1 VLFELLGGKA
11 PYTGSTPDELLEK
24 HLKASVP
31 SALTVNPDLTQE
43 AAHLISRM
51 MAKDRRQRPDSM
63 WEFLKEFRGMKLF
76 KPKIGQKAVDPNQAS
91 DF

>member
-1 VLFELLGGKA
+1 
-11 PYTGSTPDELLEK
+11 
-24 HLKASVP
+24 
-31 SALTVNPDLTQE
+31 
-43 AAHLISRM
+43 M